1 VVAPVTEKN
10 QPAIS
15 RRVLAVVAAGVAV
28 ALILVIA
35 GLVVWR
41 SDDANPSASDLQAQ
55 GRAAEAAS
63 KTVANCV
70 RYTEGANAVG
80 KPGGDPSKANY
91 FDHGTG
97 GAVTLTAEDYCQQ
110 MIAIENS
117 DPSASHTGFIIVNGR
132 VARAP
137 AAP

>member
-1 VVAPVTEKN
+1 MVAPVIEKN
-10 QPAIS
+10 QPANR

-28 ALILVIA
+28 ALVLVIA

-55 GRAAEAAS
+55 RLAAVAAS
-63 KTVANCV
+63 NSVADCV
-70 RYTEGANAVG
+70 RRTEGANASMNPV
-80 KPGGDPSKANY
+80 GDPSKQSY

-110 MIAIENS
+110 MIAIEKS
-117 DPSASHTGFIIVNGR
+117 DHSAPPNGFIIVNGR

-137 AAP
+137 ASP